1 MIVIVMGVS
10 GCGKTYVGSKLAK
23 HLGGPFAEGDEFHSP
38 ENVAKMRGGT
48 PLTDEDRWP
57 WLHAIAARIDAW
69 REEGQTAVVACSA
82 LRKVYRDILMGD
94 REDVVAVH
102 LKGSYKLISDRLA
115 ERQHEYMPTSL
126 LKSQFDTLEE
136 PDKTENVITVSIDQT
151 PDEVVAEAIAGLKA
165 KGLMA

>member
-10 GCGKTYVGSKLAK
+10 GCGKTYVGSKLAE
-23 HLGGPFAEGDEFHSP
+23 HLGGPFAEGDEFHSA

-57 WLHAIAARIDAW
+57 WLRAIAARIDSW

-82 LRKVYRDILMGD
+82 LRKVYRDILMGE

-102 LKGSYKLISDRLA
+102 LKGSYALISARLSK
-115 ERQHEYMPTSL
+115 RSHEYMPASL

-136 PDKTENVITVSIDQT
+136 PDETENVITVSIDQT
-151 PDEVVAEAIAGLKA
+151 VDGIIDEIISRVKERTDL
-165 KGLMA
+165 